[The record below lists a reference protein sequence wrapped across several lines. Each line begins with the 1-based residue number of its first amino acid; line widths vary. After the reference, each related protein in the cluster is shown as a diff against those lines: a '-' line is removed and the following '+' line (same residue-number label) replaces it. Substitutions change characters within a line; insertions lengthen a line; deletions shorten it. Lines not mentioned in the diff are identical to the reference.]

1 MAMPRRAMKDLGFQ
15 ACCLRGGAKDIAGS
29 NRCKGCISHHRKV
42 RDLIAKAPQSDELF
56 QLARDLLAM
65 AANPNR
71 YDHDEVHG
79 PTLREQQRLANSMV
93 EAKPLPSSEDIEQ
106 LFAKQAKRDKQSVVQ
121 TVSNQN
127 PWKDELPPEEI
138 LDQMAD
144 SLTVEDMQY
153 GSRTNPSR
161 TIAAV
166 DRSDRLGEDRKMSD
180 KIVAERVASEAP
192 DVLKEVVEAAT
203 IAERERERDE
213 WKNVQE
219 SISELL
225 DDDLDL

>member
-1 MAMPRRAMKDLGFQ
+1 M
-15 ACCLRGGAKDIAGS
+15 
-29 NRCKGCISHHRKV
+29 
-42 RDLIAKAPQSDELF
+42 IAKAPQSDELF

-106 LFAKQAKRDKQSVVQ
+106 LFAKQAKRDKQSIVQ

-161 TIAAV
+161 PIAAV
-166 DRSDRLGEDRKMSD
+166 DRSDRLGEDRKMND
-180 KIVAERVASEAP
+180 KIVAERAASEAP

-219 SISELL
+219 SISEML

>member
-15 ACCLRGGAKDIAGS
+15 ACCLRCDAKDIAGS
-29 NRCKGCISHHRKV
+29 NRCKNCISHHRKV

-79 PTLREQQRLANSMV
+79 PTLREQQKLANSMV

-106 LFAKQAKRDKQSVVQ
+106 LFAKQAKRDKQSIVQ

-161 TIAAV
+161 PIAAV
-166 DRSDRLGEDRKMSD
+166 DRSDRLGEDRKMND
-180 KIVAERVASEAP
+180 KIMAERAASEAP

-213 WKNVQE
+213 WKNVQK
-219 SISELL
+219 SISEML